1 MFDGTGG
8 GADLVTASTSTDSDG
23 RYVLCGLSRD
33 KTGALFVLKPDYPP
47 LFKTVLLTGTTTTLD
62 VELQAAR

>member
-8 GADLVTASTSTDSDG
+8 GADLVTASTVTDSDG

-33 KTGALFVLKPDYPP
+33 KTGALLVLKPDYPP
-47 LFKTVLLTGTTTTLD
+47 FFKSVLLTGTTTTLD
-62 VELQAAR
+62 VELQAPR